1 MGPALSPGAVGQE
14 MAACAVLG
22 GVLGAV
28 RAVLPTRGRAA
39 FLPDML
45 FVGAVLMA
53 LQSYAVSQSQAGQL
67 RGYMALAAFCAAV
80 AVQAALRP
88 LFAAAEAFAG
98 NCCWGRCSS
107 PPGASPRGKL
117 PAPPPKYGGTKKD
130 LQKNRKR
137 ACQHHG
143 VCCIIQTYQSESTG
157 ASGLLSE
164 NGRHCVMAN
173 PSRKKR
179 KRKASVVG
187 AVLKLLFLLLLL
199 SMLAAYIANQVAL
212 SSKKAELDTLQE
224 QIDQQK
230 TQNEEMQR
238 ILSGDS
244 DDVTE
249 WVARDS
255 YNYAAANERIFVDVT
270 GN

>member
-1 MGPALSPGAVGQE
+1 
-14 MAACAVLG
+14 
-22 GVLGAV
+22 
-28 RAVLPTRGRAA
+28 
-39 FLPDML
+39 
-45 FVGAVLMA
+45 
-53 LQSYAVSQSQAGQL
+53 
-67 RGYMALAAFCAAV
+67 
-80 AVQAALRP
+80 
-88 LFAAAEAFAG
+88 
-98 NCCWGRCSS
+98 
-107 PPGASPRGKL
+107 
-117 PAPPPKYGGTKKD
+117 
-130 LQKNRKR
+130 
-137 ACQHHG
+137 
-143 VCCIIQTYQSESTG
+143 
-157 ASGLLSE
+157 
-164 NGRHCVMAN
+164 MAN

-224 QIDQQK
+224 QIDQK